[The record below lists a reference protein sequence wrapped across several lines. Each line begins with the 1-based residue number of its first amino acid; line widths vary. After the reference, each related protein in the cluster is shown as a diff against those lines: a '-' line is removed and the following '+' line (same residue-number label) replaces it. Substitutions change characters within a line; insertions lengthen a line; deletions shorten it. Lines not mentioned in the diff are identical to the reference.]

1 MRSQAKWFVAAVI
14 VFALQISNCRAEMFV
29 FGDSLS
35 ETGNFYAAT
44 GGAFPPSPLYFEGRV
59 SNGKAWVEHLARFVR
74 QPAPTPSLLGGT
86 NFAFIGAR
94 AAGVSAY
101 GTPSVTE
108 QVSSYLVASGGTAD
122 PTDIFVIWAGAN
134 DIFYGPGFGETDF
147 IPKAIAGIRSSIEAL
162 HAAGARKIIVL
173 DLPPLGQTPFFNTN
187 PPVAMQLDALAAA
200 FNSELANMLR
210 SLRTELRHV
219 RIADAKI
226 SRLFPTITLAPQL
239 FGLQNVVDSATLFD
253 PVSGIGYA
261 PAPGADANRYLFWDS
276 VHPTAQAHRIIAA
289 YVLVDY
295 KRNCIQ
301 Y

>member
-1 MRSQAKWFVAAVI
+1 MRIQAKWFVTAIV
-14 VFALQISNCRAEMFV
+14 VFALQIANCRAEVFV

-44 GGAFPPSPLYFEGRV
+44 GGAFPPSPLYFEGRL
-59 SNGKAWVEHLARFVR
+59 SNGKAWVEHFARFVR
-74 QPAPTPSLLGGT
+74 EPAPTPSLLGGT
-86 NFAFIGAR
+86 NGAFNGSR

-108 QVSSYLVASGGTAD
+108 QVAGYLAASGGTAD

-134 DIFYGPGFGETDF
+134 DIFFGPGFGETDF
-147 IPKAIAGIRSSIEAL
+147 IPKAIAGIKSSIEAL
-162 HAAGARKIIVL
+162 HAAGARRIIVL
-173 DLPPLGQTPFFNTN
+173 DLPPLGQTPFFSTN
-187 PPVAMQLDALAAA
+187 PPVAMQLDALTAA
-200 FNSELANMLR
+200 FNSELASMLR
-210 SLRTELRHV
+210 RLRTELRHV
-219 RIADAKI
+219 RIADVKI
-226 SRLFPTITLAPQL
+226 SRLFQTMTLAPQL

-261 PAPGADANRYLFWDS
+261 AAPGADANRYLFWDS
-276 VHPTAQAHRIIAA
+276 VHPTAQGHKIIAA
-289 YVLVDY
+289 FVLVDY